1 MSRRAVAGLE
11 GSVWPSSL
19 QQIMSPTPSQHQV
32 ILPRPGDSLEMI
44 EQVLGIRLTVSDGPI
59 RNRIY
64 SGTGEQW

>member
-19 QQIMSPTPSQHQV
+19 QQIMSPTASQHQV

-44 EQVLGIRLTVSDGPI
+44 EQVLETCMWNTICQNS
-59 RNRIY
+59 
-64 SGTGEQW
+64 